1 MKFIKDALRGLNFK
15 GFEGFEVWRILY
27 QPSESERILHIRT
40 NWAKILYHILF
51 KKTTIVLEE
60 NGGKILFFMFYS
72 GRSDFERINENVY
85 SLVDIKD
92 RLIVTFNKRRKQ
104 ISINFLWRCFLNM
117 FQWSKQL
124 EQTGLCYE
132 QKKVALD
139 YLIMNFKCAFDMQK
153 ITLKHYKLAVIFNDA
168 DTIGNYVCQYC
179 KNRAIETAS
188 LQHGVILAPH
198 PDIANIDFAGIELCN
213 SISDHFLVWNNF
225 TKYQALKA
233 GKREE
238 NIEVCGIIR
247 CMDVRPEVN
256 KNNKKKFGVVLD
268 GRYTAE
274 LNLLLVTIAN
284 KVAKDMNMKYYL
296 KYHPSDSPHLY
307 DHITDNDYYIGAY
320 DKTKTIKQYAGD
332 VDFSLIA
339 NSTVYMELVF
349 LKHTC
354 YRLCSDKSS
363 LDKYKDV
370 GIMNFSSAEHVVSLI
385 KKGKG
390 NSAELYDQLCTI
402 EDVRSSYK
410 SFFERYL

>member
-1 MKFIKDALRGLNFK
+1 MTFIKDALKDVEFK
-15 GFEGFEVWRILY
+15 GFEGFEVWRMLY

-40 NWAKILYHILF
+40 NWPKILYHILF

-72 GRSDFERINENVY
+72 GRNDFERINENVY
-85 SLVDIKD
+85 SLVDVKD
-92 RLIVTFNKRRKQ
+92 KLIVTSNKWQKQ
-104 ISINFLWRCFLNM
+104 ISISFLWRCLLNM
-117 FQWSKQL
+117 FQWWRRL
-124 EQTGLCYE
+124 EQTDLCYE

-153 ITLKHYKLAVIFNDA
+153 IALKHYNLAVIFNDA

-179 KNRAIETAS
+179 KNRGIETAS
-188 LQHGVILAPH
+188 LQHGIILAPH

-225 TKYQALKA
+225 TKYQALKV
-233 GKREE
+233 GKKEE

-247 CMDVRPEVN
+247 CMDMCPITN
-256 KNNKKKFGVVLD
+256 KNNKRIFGVVLD

-274 LNLLLVTIAN
+274 LNLLLVATAN
-284 KVAKDMNMKYYL
+284 KVAKAMNMRYYL
-296 KYHPSDSPHLY
+296 KYHPSDSPYLY
-307 DHITDNDYYIGAY
+307 DNITDNNYYMGAY
-320 DKTKTIKQYAGD
+320 DKTKTIRQYASD

-349 LKHTC
+349 LKHVC
-354 YRLCSDKSS
+354 YKLCSDKLP
-363 LDKYKDV
+363 LDKYKDASIV
-370 GIMNFSSAEHVVSLI
+370 DFSSAEQAISLI
-385 KKGKG
+385 RESKD
-390 NSAELYDQLCTI
+390 NSPELYDQLCTV

-410 SFFERYL
+410 NFFERYL